1 MAMTGYTAKNVLNNV
16 VGMIA
21 MPTLAG
27 RWLGLLTT
35 APTDADA
42 SSVEVSGGSYARVQ
56 IAGALSASASWTT
69 SVSTIT
75 MGSSNPGWVVAGMNV
90 YDTTAAQQIG
100 TVSSYVSTTLTLT
113 GNASHAS
120 SGSTDSLIFT
130 TFAAG
135 TSAGPATSTSGAAVT
150 FAQAT
155 ASWGTVVAW
164 GIFDASTS
172 GNLIEWDWL
181 GNDPW
186 YPFSC
191 TLASPGI
198 LTAIGITSGSSPS
211 LANGASVV
219 TTARF
224 GGSLPSGMT
233 AETPGTVASLSS
245 DTFSMGVN
253 TSSTGSGM
261 VRQIT
266 QQAIAIN
273 VTASFS
279 AGNLILASA

>member
-1 MAMTGYTAKNVLNNV
+1 MAMTGYTSKNVLNYV
-16 VGMIA
+16 AGA
-21 MPTLAG
+21 QPMPTTIT

-42 SSVEVSGGSYARVQ
+42 SSVEVSGGAYARVQ
-56 IAGALSASASWTT
+56 VAGSVNATASWTT

-75 MGSSNPGWVVAGMNV
+75 IATNPGWVVPGMQV
-90 YDTTAAQQIG
+90 YDTTNSQAIG
-100 TVSSYVSTTLTLT
+100 TVSTYTGTTLTLT
-113 GNASHAS
+113 ANASHAS
-120 SGSTDSLIFT
+120 SGSTDTLEFSA
-130 TFAAG
+130 FAAA
-135 TSAGPATSTSGAAVT
+135 TSAGPATATSGAAVT

-164 GIFDASTS
+164 GLFDASTS

-191 TLASPGI
+191 TNASPGV
-198 LTAIGITSGSSPS
+198 LTAIGITAGSTPN
-211 LANGASVV
+211 LANSASVV
-219 TTARF
+219 ATARF

-233 AETPGTVASLSS
+233 AETIGTVASLSA

-261 VRQIT
+261 VRQVT
-266 QQAIAIN
+266 QQPIAAN

-279 AGNLILASA
+279 AGNLILAAA